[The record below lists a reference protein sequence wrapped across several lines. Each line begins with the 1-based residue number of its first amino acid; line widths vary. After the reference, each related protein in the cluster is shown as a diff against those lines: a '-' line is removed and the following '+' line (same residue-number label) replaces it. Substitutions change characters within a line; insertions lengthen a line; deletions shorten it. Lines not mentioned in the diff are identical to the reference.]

1 VLFDWSAQPFYTLVL
16 TFLFAPYFA
25 NVVAPSSQLGQSYW
39 GYGAAVAGLIIAIG
53 SPLLGAIADGRG
65 RRKPWI
71 ALFSLVFVA
80 AMSALWFATPQA
92 SMATIVGVLAAF
104 VVAMV
109 AIEFASV
116 FTNAIM
122 PGLVPS
128 SEMGRL
134 SGNSYAAGYAGGLVS
149 LALVS
154 AFLIQ
159 VPESGKTMLGFAS
172 PIPLDAT
179 AREGER
185 LIGAFS
191 AIWYLVFIIP
201 FFLFVPDRKPLSTGA
216 AHPALSE
223 LWNTIKSLPSHP
235 SMLLFLIA
243 RMLYADGLAAIFTF
257 GGIYGTAM
265 FNWSQLELGIFGIIV
280 VVTGVIGAI
289 IGGKLD
295 DKLGSKTVIV
305 SCLLLLIA
313 ALAGILSVDR
323 THAFYTLELPPKDP
337 SAGPLSS
344 IGERIYLGFAML
356 VGLVAAPV
364 QAASRSLLA
373 RLAPPDK
380 VTQFF
385 GLFAFSGKATAFM
398 APFLIGIVT
407 EMTNDQRLGM
417 SAIALFLIVGALL
430 MLPVRSPR

>member
-1 VLFDWSAQPFYTLVL
+1 M
-16 TFLFAPYFA
+16 
-25 NVVAPSSQLGQSYW
+25 GQSYW
-39 GYGAAVAGLIIAIG
+39 GYAAGVAGLIIAIG
-53 SPLLGAIADGRG
+53 SPLLGAIADSGG
-65 RRKPWI
+65 HRKPWI

-92 SMATIVGVLAAF
+92 STATIVGVLAAF

-149 LALVS
+149 LALMA
-154 AFLIQ
+154 AFLIP
-159 VPESGKTMLGFAS
+159 VPETGKTMLGFAP
-172 PIPLDAT
+172 PIPLDAA

-191 AIWYLVFIIP
+191 ALWYLVFIIP
-201 FFLFVPDRKPLSTGA
+201 FFLFVPDRKPLSAGA
-216 AHPALSE
+216 THTPALSE
-223 LWNTIKSLPSHP
+223 LWSTIKSLPSHP

-280 VVTGVIGAI
+280 VATGVIGAI

-305 SCLLLLIA
+305 SCLFLLIA

-407 EMTNDQRLGM
+407 EITNDQRLGM